1 MKFEDSSE
9 FQSKSYKSSDE
20 SDNQVKK
27 ENLENSVLED
37 EELPDFSNSIMK
49 TFKCPLGPMRE
60 RE

>member
-9 FQSKSYKSSDE
+9 FQSKSYKSSAE
-20 SDNQVKK
+20 SDHQVKK
-27 ENLENSVLED
+27 ENSVLED